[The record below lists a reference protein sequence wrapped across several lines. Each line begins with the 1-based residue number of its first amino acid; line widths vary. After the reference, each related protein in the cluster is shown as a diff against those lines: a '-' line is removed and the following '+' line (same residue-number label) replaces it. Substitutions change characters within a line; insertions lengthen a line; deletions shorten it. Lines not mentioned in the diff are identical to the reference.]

1 MLIAALLSL
10 SLSLSSSVDDDLAGS
25 KPHIIFILQDDAG
38 HYDFAFNGNH
48 QAKTVTANISA
59 LASEGIILK
68 SHYTH
73 WHCSPT
79 RRSFISGRL
88 PVHHHEQLS
97 GNFEY
102 WIAFVLGVCHTHV
115 FSCCSFCSFACLLF
129 LRCLQL
135 GVHGHDDE

>member
-1 MLIAALLSL
+1 MFAALLLLLLLL
-10 SLSLSSSVDDDLAGS
+10 SGLGLSFVDSSLAGS
-25 KPHIIFILQDDAG
+25 KPHLIFILQDDAG
-38 HYDFAFNGNH
+38 HYDFAFNGNP
-48 QAKTVTANISA
+48 QAKAVTANISA

-97 GNFEY
+97 SKLFQ
-102 WIAFVLGVCHTHV
+102 FVLTVVFVCN
-115 FSCCSFCSFACLLF
+115 F
-129 LRCLQL
+129 
-135 GVHGHDDE
+135 DE